1 MKLITREGKTKLIG
15 VVRAVGQIGPL
26 NGGSQMVTNDP
37 GNVPQP
43 ATAAQTNYPAP
54 ALGVK

>member
-15 VVRAVGQIGPL
+15 VVRAVGQTGPL
-26 NGGSQMVTNDP
+26 GGAP
-37 GNVPQP
+37 IP
-43 ATAAQTNYPAP
+43 TAAQANVPPPANPAP